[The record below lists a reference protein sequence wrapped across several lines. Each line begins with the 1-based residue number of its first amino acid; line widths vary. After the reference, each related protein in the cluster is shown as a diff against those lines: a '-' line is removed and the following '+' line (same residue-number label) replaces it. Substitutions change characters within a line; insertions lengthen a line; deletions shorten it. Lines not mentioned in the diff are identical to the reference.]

1 MWNKEKTLLT
11 RLNNAKIQ
19 NQILKERNN
28 EMQIS
33 YQKNSEELEEVWN
46 VLLFLY
52 YLLLEIFWWEWK
64 I

>member
-33 YQKNSEELEEVWN
+33 YQKNSEELEEVRN

>member
-1 MWNKEKTLLT
+1 MCNKEKTLLT

-33 YQKNSEELEEVWN
+33 YQKNSEELEEVRN

-52 YLLLEIFWWEWK
+52 YLLLEIF
-64 I
+64 